1 MPAVRRLVVAATLS
15 LALLASG
22 TAAAADIVIATV
34 GPMTGQYAIFGEQLR
49 RGATL
54 AVEAINAAGGVLGRK
69 VRLEVGDDACD
80 PKQAVAV
87 ANHMASKKVAMVA
100 GHYCSSSSIPALAVY
115 HEAGILEITPASTA
129 PALTDDAH
137 RRGWRNVFRT
147 YGRDD
152 AQAKVSGR
160 LLLERFPDRN
170 VAILHDKTSYG
181 RGLAEETRAV
191 FRKGGRQETMF
202 EAINQ
207 GDKDFTALVTRMK
220 AARIGA
226 IYLGGYHTEAG
237 LIVRQARDQGLDA
250 VLVSGD
256 ALVTDEFWKI
266 AGPAG
271 AGTLM
276 TFAPDPRQEPAAR
289 AVVERFR
296 KGGYEPEG
304 YALYTYA
311 AVQVWAA
318 AAEAA
323 SSIKT
328 AVVAKALRA
337 GTFQTVVGT
346 MRFDE
351 KGDVLDPKYAVYA
364 WRDGRYEVAVPAAR

>member
-1 MPAVRRLVVAATLS
+1 MLRRPILAVATLS
-15 LALLASG
+15 AALWVAG
-22 TAAAADIVIATV
+22 TAVAADIVVATV

-54 AVEAINAAGGVLGRK
+54 AVETINASGGVLGRQ
-69 VRLEVGDDACD
+69 VRLQVGDDACD

-87 ANHMASKKVAMVA
+87 ANRLATAKVALVA
-100 GHYCSSSSIPALAVY
+100 GHYCSSSSIPASAVY
-115 HEAGILEITPASTA
+115 QEAGILQITPASTA
-129 PALTDDAH
+129 PALTDDAY
-137 RRGWRNVFRT
+137 RRGWRHVFRT

-160 LLLERFPDRN
+160 LLIERFADRN

-181 RGLAEETRAV
+181 RGLADETRAV
-191 FRKGGRQETMF
+191 FRKSGRQETMY
-202 EAINQ
+202 EAITQ
-207 GDKDFTALVTRMK
+207 GDRDFTALVTRMK

-250 VLVSGD
+250 VMISGD

-276 TFAPDPRQEPAAR
+276 TFGPDPREEPAAKL
-289 AVVERFR
+289 VVERFR

-311 AVQVWAA
+311 AIQVWAA

-323 SSIKT
+323 KSLKT
-328 AVVAKALRA
+328 PAVAEALRA
-337 GTFQTVVGT
+337 GSFDTVVGQL
-346 MRFDE
+346 RFDA
-351 KGDVLDPKYAVYA
+351 KGDVLEPKYAVYS
-364 WRDGRYEVAVPAAR
+364 WRDGRYEVAIPAAR